1 MPPPSFIATVVLA
14 AVVLVLAIARI
25 RSQRKISNAAKTY
38 QQSQRK
44 LNRTLDDLSD
54 AVRNSAGSNSS
65 LATEASTLAAKSARP
80 ESTADAP
87 HRTPQPHS
95 AGKCPYCGHSAQ
107 LASFAVAPDPDP

>member
-14 AVVLVLAIARI
+14 AIVLVLAIARI
-25 RSQRKISNAAKTY
+25 RSQRKLSNAAKTHR
-38 QQSQRK
+38 QSQRR

-54 AVRNSAGSNSS
+54 AVRDSTSSNSS
-65 LATEASTLAAKSARP
+65 LATEASVLAAKPARP

-87 HRTPQPHS
+87 HHAPQPHS